1 MLYATIKLKSW
12 KHQKWFTFLKFCG
25 SLLLIKS
32 WSNIACQWYWSS
44 EKFVWMSS
52 FLNIRRS
59 RPEECCK
66 KCVLKINI
74 LQNSLKNIHDAVFK
88 LIKFQAKGLQLYWK
102 ESPAY
107 LLSYEFRRRFKGVR
121 DPPPPPVK
129 RPARGFPGWVR
140 VRLGIGLSLES
151 GGFFRGDFSL
161 EPF

>member
-1 MLYATIKLKSW
+1 
-12 KHQKWFTFLKFCG
+12 
-25 SLLLIKS
+25 
-32 WSNIACQWYWSS
+32 
-44 EKFVWMSS
+44 MSS

-129 RPARGFPGWVR
+129 RPARGFTGWVR

-151 GGFFRGDFSL
+151 RGLFPGGFFPRTVLTTPILYNSDRLLLPKYLPDLLKIKIVATDKFSEAAIYRYL
-161 EPF
+161 SK